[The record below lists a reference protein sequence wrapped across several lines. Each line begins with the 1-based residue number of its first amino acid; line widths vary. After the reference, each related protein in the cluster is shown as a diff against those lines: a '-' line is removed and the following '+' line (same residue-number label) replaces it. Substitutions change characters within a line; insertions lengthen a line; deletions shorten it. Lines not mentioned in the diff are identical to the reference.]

1 VVASAEDL
9 RRRQDMLRSEA
20 DELLAGY
27 GLITI
32 FESIGPLLLT
42 GSYVSGLMSWREIDV
57 MVLGGPDFSPRD
69 VLGLMRRVVE
79 IPGVVA
85 LDYRDERGTR
95 RPTEHVRDERYHVG
109 VVIEHGGGTWH
120 IDLSV
125 WLHDL
130 HANVTAW
137 HDQVRESIG
146 EEERDAVLWIKD
158 VWHRRPEYPGE
169 VGGLDVYTA
178 VLEDGVRT
186 PEQFTGWLAKRDHPG

>member
-1 VVASAEDL
+1 
-9 RRRQDMLRSEA
+9 
-20 DELLAGY
+20 
-27 GLITI
+27 
-32 FESIGPLLLT
+32 
-42 GSYVSGLMSWREIDV
+42 
-57 MVLGGPDFSPRD
+57 
-69 VLGLMRRVVE
+69 
-79 IPGVVA
+79 
-85 LDYRDERGTR
+85 
-95 RPTEHVRDERYHVG
+95 VRDERYHVG

-130 HANVTAW
+130 HTNVTAW
-137 HDQVRESIG
+137 HDQVRESISD
-146 EEERDAVLWIKD
+146 EERDAVLWIKD